1 MFPPEGHTPLEGT
14 SPRSSKGGA
23 PFGLLDAA
31 APAVSPPASFQ
42 GDNDDDAAGSVAST
56 AQTTSTV
63 ALLQARAT
71 PLSHGYL
78 HGDQEP
84 FNLGSFPGESPKGF
98 YDALV
103 CIRVIR

>member
-14 SPRSSKGGA
+14 SPCSSKGGA

-31 APAVSPPASFQ
+31 APAVSPPASCQ
-42 GDNDDDAAGSVAST
+42 GGNDDDAAGSVAST

-71 PLSHGYL
+71 PHSHGYL
-78 HGDQEP
+78 HGETRSPLTSEASLVRVQR
-84 FNLGSFPGESPKGF
+84 GSMVHLYVSG
-98 YDALV
+98 
-103 CIRVIR
+103 